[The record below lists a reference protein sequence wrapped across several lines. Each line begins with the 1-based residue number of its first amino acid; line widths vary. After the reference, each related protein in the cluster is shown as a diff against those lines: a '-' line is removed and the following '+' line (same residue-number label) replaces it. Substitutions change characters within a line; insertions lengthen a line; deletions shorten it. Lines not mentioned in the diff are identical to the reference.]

1 MDELADFMKFSFRS
15 QLSLSA
21 NINIGYIDFRINLM
35 TFHNQLRDLF
45 KNEDKYRYAI
55 NMYKVKQQQKKE
67 GPHDKG

>member
-1 MDELADFMKFSFRS
+1 MHELADFMKLNFRS
-15 QLSLSA
+15 KLSLSA
-21 NINIGYIDFRINLM
+21 NINIGYIDFRIHLM

-55 NMYKVKQQQKKE
+55 DMNKAKHQQKKE